1 MVRQAAK
8 AITEHLRLAEQRRKQ
23 EEAKAAA
30 VVKAS
35 AAASKPQAAA
45 NATLHTESASSAL
58 SEKAAEAEPVGAEDA
73 EAERPSDRNPTEELM
88 ERLRGDGVEGC
99 RAELLQLLTSPGATL
114 LPPPEEPRRSQ
125 DDDEPAEPPP
135 PPPPPPPQ
143 PQPPPPP
150 PPPQSI
156 QPRVSQPIL
165 LEARESQA
173 LPTGGE
179 APQAEVAAAEARP
192 GEVREREVREREVRE
207 REEFEDLA
215 WRVLIVRPAAKS
227 LSSLQRNDK
236 RQAHMTHDT

>member
-8 AITEHLRLAEQRRKQ
+8 AIAEHLRLAEQRRKQ

-135 PPPPPPPQ
+135 PPPPP
-143 PQPPPPP
+143 
-150 PPPQSI
+150 QSI

-192 GEVREREVREREVRE
+192 GEVREREVRERE
-207 REEFEDLA
+207 EFEDLA